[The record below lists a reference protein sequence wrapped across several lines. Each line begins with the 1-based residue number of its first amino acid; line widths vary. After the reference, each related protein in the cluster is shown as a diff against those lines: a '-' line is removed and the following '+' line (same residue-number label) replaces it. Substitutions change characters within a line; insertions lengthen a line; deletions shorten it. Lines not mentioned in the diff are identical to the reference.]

1 MKGFK
6 AFKTLKLP
14 ALCARC
20 KDEASHIQLWFDFDV
35 IDKGGDGFGEDVMK
49 ELFDDAPEE
58 TFVLPGLMLIALCQ
72 KCDDD
77 LQAMLLTVN

>member
-20 KDEASHIQLWFDFDV
+20 KDEASHIQLWFDFAV
-35 IDKGGDGFGEDVMK
+35 IEKGDDGFGKAIMK
-49 ELFDDAPEE
+49 EIADGASEE
-58 TFVLPGLMLIALCQ
+58 TFSLPGLMLIALCQ
-72 KCDDD
+72 KCDDA
-77 LQAMLLTVN
+77 LQAMMLAVN